1 MREYTQLI
9 ANVNRTLNKVENGD
23 YTVAKA
29 VKANSA
35 ISAERVGVV
44 SAAREASQV
53 KKVQS
58 AGFGSVVPDI
68 GIPFVRSIDFTDGAH
83 VFDRGDYLPEGV
95 YIVVVNP
102 KGYSTTTKT
111 GVLVIDATR
120 ASYCRLSSSED
131 TNGATFKHY
140 YSSDTRAAFIFVEK
154 APVGDYETAQSND
167 GTVYFYRIGTLKKEA

>member
-9 ANVNRTLNKVENGD
+9 ANVNRTLNKVENGE

-35 ISAERVGVV
+35 VSAERVGVV
-44 SAAREASQV
+44 QAAREASQV

-68 GIPFVRSIDFTDGAH
+68 GIPFVRSIDFTEGAH
-83 VFDRGDYLPEGV
+83 VFDSGDYLPEGV
-95 YIVVVNP
+95 YIVVVRP
-102 KGYSTTTKT
+102 KYSSTTTKT
-111 GVLVIDATR
+111 GVLVIDATQ
-120 ASYCRLSSSED
+120 ASYCRLSSSQD

-140 YSSDTRAAFIFVEK
+140 YFSDTRAAFIFV
-154 APVGDYETAQSND
+154 APPAMGDGEVDQSND

>member
-35 ISAERVGVV
+35 VSAERVGVV
-44 SAAREASQV
+44 QTAREASQV

-68 GIPFVRSIDFTDGAH
+68 GIPFVRSIDFTEGAH
-83 VFDRGDYLPEGV
+83 VFDRDDYLPEGV
-95 YIVVVNP
+95 YIVVVSPRN
-102 KGYSTTTKT
+102 SSNITKT
-111 GVLVIDATR
+111 GVLVVDATR
-120 ASYCRLSSSED
+120 ASYCRLSSSSD
-131 TNGATFKHY
+131 VNGATFKHY
-140 YSSDTRAAFIFVEK
+140 YPSDTRAAFIFVE
-154 APVGDYETAQSND
+154 PSLIDGEEMDQSND